1 MKSANLT
8 RLIALILL
16 VIVLG
21 AAWFAFNGGIKLPL

>member
-16 VIVLG
+16 VVVMGI
-21 AAWFAFNGGIKLPL
+21 AWFAFNGGIKLPF